1 MDKNRIEGA
10 AEQDERA
17 MTREAL
23 VIKTKCVTPAVVQRG
38 VRSYLGRSRLVPE
51 RATVLSRNEKSAEAV
66 IATGVGAKGRTR
78 RRADGH
84 VARNYSALEARAA
97 GATRRRAR

>member
-1 MDKNRIEGA
+1 
-10 AEQDERA
+10 
-17 MTREAL
+17 
-23 VIKTKCVTPAVVQRG
+23 
-38 VRSYLGRSRLVPE
+38 VPE
-51 RATVLSRNEKSAEAV
+51 RATVLSRIEKSAESV

-97 GATRRRAR
+97 GATRRRGEAGSEVGLLRIVRLTVELVI